1 MFRLPVVY
9 AALAAGAVALSGC
22 ATVPETT
29 RTPGMGLE
37 TQAALR
43 GTGPALTALSAEFRR
58 DVQHIINF
66 DFNSSGL
73 DAEAR
78 ARLDD
83 QADWIMAHPNVRF
96 SVTGH
101 TDRVGNIAY
110 NEALGLRRAQAAVD
124 YLVLKGIDEYRLVAM
139 TSAGETDPVIETEDR
154 ERANRRVETDVLEL
168 IRPEPEDR
176 LAGLDD
182 ATGSIAD
189 GGSTSTGGSS
199 GGSTDETP
207 DGGSQDDGG
216 STDGGSSGGGSSD
229 GGSSDGGSSG
239 GGSTDGGS
247 SGGGSTDGGSSD
259 GGSGDS
265 ASNGGGKGGGTGGGS
280 KANSGRGNGDEGDGE
295 QRDPGKSGGKNRGGD
310 EL

>member
-22 ATVPETT
+22 AIAPETT

-37 TQAALR
+37 TQAAVR
-43 GTGPALTALSAEFRR
+43 STGPALTALSAAFRR
-58 DVQHIINF
+58 DVAYVINF
-66 DFNSSGL
+66 DFNSSDL
-73 DAEAR
+73 DAEAK
-78 ARLDD
+78 ARLDA
-83 QADWIMAHPNVRF
+83 QADWILAHPNVRF

-101 TDRVGNIAY
+101 TDRVGNVAY

-124 YLVLKGIDEYRLVAM
+124 YLVLQGIDAFRLVAM
-139 TSAGETDPVIETEDR
+139 ISEGEADPVIDTDDR

-168 IRPEPEDR
+168 IRPEPEER

-182 ATGSIAD
+182 ATGTIERVSA
-189 GGSTSTGGSS
+189 GGAAG
-199 GGSTDETP
+199 DP
-207 DGGSQDDGG
+207 DGGSDEGASGGG
-216 STDGGSSGGGSSD
+216 SSEGGSSGGGSSD

-239 GGSTDGGS
+239 GS
-247 SGGGSTDGGSSD
+247 SGGGSSDDG
-259 GGSGDS
+259 
-265 ASNGGGKGGGTGGGS
+265 ASKGGGKGGGTGGGS
-280 KANSGRGNGDEGDGE
+280 KANSGRGNGDEGSGE